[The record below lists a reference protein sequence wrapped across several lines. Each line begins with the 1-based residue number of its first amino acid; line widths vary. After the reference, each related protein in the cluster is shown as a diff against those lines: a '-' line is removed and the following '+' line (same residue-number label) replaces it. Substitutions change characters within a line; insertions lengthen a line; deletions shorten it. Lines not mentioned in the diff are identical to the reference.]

1 MSPSHPR
8 AWAEEI
14 TLPPV
19 ALSVQRAR
27 TFVADH
33 LAAHDADV
41 ETEDICLV
49 ASELASNALVH
60 ARTPFTVFLRADP
73 VGISLSVK
81 DGLSTFVRRPGPSGG
96 LDDGGRGLLITEELS
111 DAWGIRSGAY
121 GSKYVWTF
129 FAHGGSTRPGFLPR
143 RGRREPGEPAAL
155 CGGQGRS
162 RPVADC

>member
-1 MSPSHPR
+1 MSPPHPR

-27 TFVADH
+27 TFVADN

-60 ARTPFTVFLRADP
+60 ARTPFTVSLRADP

-81 DGLSTFVRRPGPSGG
+81 DGLSTFVGRSGTPGR
-96 LDDGGRGLLITEELS
+96 LDESGRGLLITEELS
-111 DAWGIRSGAY
+111 DAWGIRQGAY

-129 FAHGGSTRPGFLPR
+129 FAHGGSARPGFLPG
-143 RGRREPGEPAAL
+143 RGRQEPGEPAAL
-155 CGGQGRS
+155 LEG
-162 RPVADC
+162 PVPTPG